1 MAMITAGD
9 FRNGVTFEMDGKVMQ
24 VVEFQHVKPGKGAA
38 FVRTKMKNVIT
49 GAVTETSFN
58 PTAKFE
64 QAFVD
69 RKEMEYSY
77 NDGDLYYF
85 MDMETY
91 DMLPVN
97 KSVLGD
103 NFKFVKENMS
113 CKIMS
118 YKGSVF
124 GVEPPN
130 FVDLEVTDLLEHVQ
144 HLGQHL
150 GLAAL
155 GLVQAHAVK
164 HTLDISNLL
173 RNGHNGISFR
183 CANGM
188 DGNKGGS
195 ISPCS
200 APYTRRF
207 SYRCGCGRQR

>member
-130 FVDLEVTDLLEHVQ
+130 FVDLEVTETEPGIKGDTATNVTKPATLETGAEIKVP
-144 HLGQHL
+144 LFINPGDKIKIDTRSGEYL
-150 GLAAL
+150 E
-155 GLVQAHAVK
+155 
-164 HTLDISNLL
+164 
-173 RNGHNGISFR
+173 R
-183 CANGM
+183 C
-188 DGNKGGS
+188 KK
-195 ISPCS
+195 
-200 APYTRRF
+200 
-207 SYRCGCGRQR
+207 